1 MTYNQQGYVCRLLE
15 NEILIRLI
23 EFPIVSIL
31 GPRQAG
37 KSTLARRLL
46 TKFPDSLFL
55 DLELE
60 SDLRKLDDAELF
72 LTSLPR
78 RLICLDE
85 IQRKPGLFPL
95 LRALVDRADLGI
107 RFLILGSASPGLL
120 RQSSESLA
128 GRIHHTELTP
138 FLYQEILKETAPT
151 PALAA
156 PAFPPAPAPTLAPAF
171 PPAPAS
177 VPDPGPVQQALQTL
191 WLRGGFPRSF
201 LAESDAASLIWRKSF
216 LQAFLERDL
225 PQLGIGIPA
234 AGLSRFW
241 SMLVHYHARLFN
253 GSQIGSS
260 LGISHVTARRYLD
273 LLEQTYMVRILAP
286 LEANFKKRL
295 VKTPKVYL
303 RDTGLLHAR
312 LDLGAFPDL
321 FGHPSFGASWEG
333 WCIEQI
339 AARLTSWRPFFYR
352 TSSGEEIDLVLE
364 RGRRRL
370 AFEFKASLAPRTSK
384 GFPATLDALKP
395 EGTWVVC
402 PTEKPG
408 YPLPHGAR
416 VVGIGECLSDLAA
429 FAE

>member
-1 MTYNQQGYVCRLLE
+1 MAFNQQGYISRLLE
-15 NEILIRLI
+15 SEILARLKD
-23 EFPIVSIL
+23 FPVVSIL

-46 TKFPDSLFL
+46 TNFPNSVFL

-78 RLICLDE
+78 RLVCLDE
-85 IQRKPGLFPL
+85 IQRKPDLFPL
-95 LRALVDRADLGI
+95 LRVLADRTDLGF
-107 RFLILGSASPGLL
+107 RFLILGSASPDLL

-138 FLYQEILKETAPT
+138 FLYQEIIREFAPVGPT
-151 PALAA
+151 SVPALASSQE
-156 PAFPPAPAPTLAPAF
+156 TR
-171 PPAPAS
+171 
-177 VPDPGPVQQALQTL
+177 QRL

-201 LAESDAASLIWRKSF
+201 LAESDLASLVWRKSF

-225 PQLGIGIPA
+225 PQMGVGVPSA
-234 AGLSRFW
+234 NLSRFW
-241 SMLVHYHARLFN
+241 SMLVHYHGRMFN
-253 GSQIGSS
+253 GSQIGSN

-273 LLEQTYMVRILAP
+273 LLERTFMVRILPP
-286 LEANFKKRL
+286 LELSLKKRL

-312 LDLGAFPDL
+312 LDLAAFSDL
-321 FGHPSFGASWEG
+321 FGHPSFGFSWEG

-339 AARLTSWRPFFYR
+339 IARLPFWRPCYYR
-352 TSSGEEIDLVLE
+352 TSSGEEIDLILE

-370 AFEFKASLAPRTSK
+370 AFEFKASLAPRLSK
-384 GFPATLDALKP
+384 GFPATLDVLKP
-395 EGTWVVC
+395 ERVWIVC
-402 PTEKPG
+402 PMEEPG
-408 YPLPHGAR
+408 YPLPHSAR
-416 VVGIGECLSDLAA
+416 VVGIGECLDELAA